1 MRPGSQWPRG
11 VREPTSTSPKMER
24 GDDGR
29 GRGRQSWNMTLDKS
43 PHGPGRSCPGLQV
56 LSSSLGWC
64 ERRLSLSEGSDGG
77 AGDCDAGR
85 KIKQENQFPGWE
97 RARRTHGSRL
107 REPRAAR
114 SITLS
119 KYIQTQIICSHVA
132 QLYMNIYKYMLY
144 TFMLQYN
151 IK

>member
-1 MRPGSQWPRG
+1 MSSSFLWGADSRTGTLTQETAGAPGQNKGRRSTQSSQGGRIPRQSMRPGSQWPPG

-43 PHGPGRSCPGLQV
+43 PHGPQV

-64 ERRLSLSEGSDGG
+64 ERRLSLREGSDGG

-97 RARRTHGSRL
+97 RAWRTHGSRL
-107 REPRAAR
+107 REP
-114 SITLS
+114 
-119 KYIQTQIICSHVA
+119 
-132 QLYMNIYKYMLY
+132 
-144 TFMLQYN
+144 
-151 IK
+151 